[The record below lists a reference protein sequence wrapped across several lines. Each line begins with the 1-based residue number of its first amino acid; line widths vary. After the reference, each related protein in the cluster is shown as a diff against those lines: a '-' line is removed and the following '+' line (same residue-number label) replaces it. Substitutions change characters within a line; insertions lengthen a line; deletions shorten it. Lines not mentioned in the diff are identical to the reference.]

1 MVKRHLAIVE
11 RAFRGSLEEQYGH
24 ILWLATSLCKMKT
37 EIDVILKGNA
47 VLYAVKVQ
55 HRRHL
60 DIGRLQIDQ
69 LPDYL
74 QSITDMK
81 ASGMTLYVMLP
92 DCHRLGIAIEELIPG
107 VQPINEEGFVACLE
121 SYDLP
126 WFW

>member
-24 ILWLATSLCKMKT
+24 ILWVATSLRKMKT

-47 VLYAVKVQ
+47 VLYAVKLQ
-55 HRRHL
+55 PRRHL

-69 LPDYL
+69 LPDYV
-74 QSITDMK
+74 QSITDMM
-81 ASGMTLYVMLP
+81 ASGMTLYVMQP
-92 DCHRLGIAIEELIPG
+92 DCYRLGIAIEELIPG
-107 VQPINEEGFVACLE
+107 VQSINTEEFVACLE
-121 SYDLP
+121 CYDLP